1 MLRLVRTVGCL
12 LLMYAL
18 VTAITARVGFSQ
30 SGASKSAG
38 GCQPYELFFLPR
50 LRRGG
55 RLGAQQVTKT
65 SALVARGVRLK
76 RGSREILR
84 GVDLHA
90 EAGELVAL
98 MGLSGSGKTTM
109 LRVIAG
115 LEPRDAGE
123 VSAAKVGMVFQFH
136 YLFEHLCAIDN
147 VTLAPTQVLGV
158 PMIDARRR
166 ALQLL
171 DQLGVGHRA
180 QALPRELS
188 GGEAQRVAI
197 ARALAVDPPLLLL
210 DEPTASLDPA
220 RRNDLGEA
228 LLQLA
233 KSGRALV
240 MTSHDDDFVRDFA
253 TRVVV
258 LANGEVVEQGD
269 PQRILSSPQH
279 PATKELLQ
287 IERARKK

>member
-1 MLRLVRTVGCL
+1 
-12 LLMYAL
+12 
-18 VTAITARVGFSQ
+18 
-30 SGASKSAG
+30 
-38 GCQPYELFFLPR
+38 
-50 LRRGG
+50 
-55 RLGAQQVTKT
+55 
-65 SALVARGVRLK
+65 
-76 RGSREILR
+76 
-84 GVDLHA
+84 
-90 EAGELVAL
+90 

-115 LEPRDAGE
+115 LEPRDGGE

-147 VTLAPTQVLGV
+147 VTLAPTQVHAAS
-158 PMIDARRR
+158 PMPTPAQR
-166 ALQLL
+166 AQQLL

-180 QALPRELS
+180 HALPRELS

-228 LLQLA
+228 LVQLA

-269 PQRILSSPQH
+269 PQRVLTSPQH

-287 IERARKK
+287 VERATPRVYNRQFGPVAQWQSI